1 MGAPSFSRILREGGF
16 FDVALLRPGHSRNG
30 LKVVRDLNTIPISQ
44 QFLNAFRNC
53 AADLHYQPA
62 AWFQDSAC
70 LWNQPFDHLQT
81 RGSGEY
87 LISRP
92 LRSHPDLDW

>member
-16 FDVALLRPGHSRNG
+16 FDLALLRRGHSRNG
-30 LKVVRDLNTIPISQ
+30 LKVVRDLNTFPISQ

-62 AWFQDSAC
+62 AWFHDSAC

-87 LISRP
+87 RISR
-92 LRSHPDLDW
+92 LELADLELD